1 MNVGKFLHE
10 AQIMA
15 KVTGQRYGQACFN
28 LLLDKS
34 PEMAEAIRGTD
45 KDPFHAG
52 RDSERFRKFV
62 EYLKEHENEQ
72 D

>member
-10 AQIMA
+10 AQA
-15 KVTGQRYGQACFN
+15 LAGSKGQRYGQACFN

-52 RDSERFRKFV
+52 RDSERFRKFL
-62 EYLKEHENEQ
+62 EYLNASATE
-72 D
+72 

>member
-10 AQIMA
+10 AQTIA
-15 KVTGQRYGQACFN
+15 RNTGWRYGQACFN

-45 KDPFHAG
+45 RDPFHAG
-52 RDSERFRKFV
+52 RDSERFRKFL
-62 EYLKEHENEQ
+62 EYLKEHET
-72 D
+72 

>member
-10 AQIMA
+10 AQA
-15 KVTGQRYGQACFN
+15 LAQSKGWRYGQACFN

-45 KDPFHAG
+45 KDPFYAG

-62 EYLKEHENEQ
+62 EYLNASATE
-72 D
+72 

>member
-10 AQIMA
+10 AQTIA
-15 KVTGQRYGQACFN
+15 RSKGWRYGQACFN

-45 KDPFHAG
+45 KDPFYAG
-52 RDSERFRKFV
+52 RDSEQFRKFV
-62 EYLKEHENEQ
+62 EYLNASATE
-72 D
+72 